1 MKEKISVAK
10 KLIIVAS
17 IIVFI
22 FAVINL
28 SWLLLVKVPYNRYA
42 GKLEIIY
49 DEDYGEE
56 GEPGIRYQK
65 EIDGYKYDSSMPDYL
80 CFSGVLSVGSID
92 GSVVNMDG
100 NGEIVGSNGL
110 DITIFIWPGVFGKCE
125 YGVDFYDEAAD
136 IWEQVMID
144 SDINYL
150 PEDKGNVEVIEYIEG
165 LISENYEE
173 INKMLTGAKQLWDL
187 K

>member
-1 MKEKISVAK
+1 MSATK
-10 KLIIVAS
+10 KLIIVAC

-56 GEPGIRYQK
+56 PGIRYQK
-65 EIDGYKYDSSMPDYL
+65 EIDGYKYDSTMPDYL
-80 CFSGVLSVGSID
+80 SYSGFLSVGRAE
-92 GSVVNMDG
+92 GHVVNMDDDG
-100 NGEIVGSNGL
+100 DILSSSGL
-110 DITIFIWPGVFGKCE
+110 DITVFIWPSVFGKCE
-125 YGVDFYDEAAD
+125 YGVDFYDEAAN

-150 PEDKGNVEVIEYIEG
+150 PEDKGNVEVNEYIEG
-165 LISENYEE
+165 LISDNYEE
-173 INKMLTGAKQLWDL
+173 INKMVTGAKQLWDL